1 MADSQTVI
9 KAVDELS
16 PDELD
21 ELYRHI
27 VERRQADWW
36 IVSPDNIARI
46 EEVTRPVH
54 EEAAQMAED
63 EINAVIDQAIAET
76 GHERKTNR
84 RV

>member
-1 MADSQTVI
+1 MADLQTVI

-16 PDELD
+16 PDDLD

-46 EEVTRPVH
+46 EEVLRPVH
-54 EEAAQMAED
+54 EEAAQMTED

-76 GHERKTNR
+76 RHERKTNR
-84 RV
+84 RI